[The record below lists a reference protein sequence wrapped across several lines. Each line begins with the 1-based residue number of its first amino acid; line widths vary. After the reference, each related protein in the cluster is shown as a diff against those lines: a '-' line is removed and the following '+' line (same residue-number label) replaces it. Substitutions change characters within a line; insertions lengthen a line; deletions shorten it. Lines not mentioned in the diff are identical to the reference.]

1 MTTGEDD
8 CLRGG
13 FAGPAV
19 SEFARTVR
27 ATPGRDRPAETG
39 RSGRVVL
46 RFGGTSS
53 GKSGSTMGCGGTRA
67 RGPGELARDAGAEL
81 RPFAGGIRPTEE
93 EREAGVKVCV
103 GFRRVGVDGREL
115 DRIVEEFKFAGICG
129 RAVGVEGRG
138 FGDGRVLYS
147 LGELTDGRVL
157 EGVADLTGIER
168 AVGANSLAEDVKVDR
183 DVGVEGREDVT
194 EAELVF
200 RKEVLLEECE

>member
-1 MTTGEDD
+1 MTIGEDD

-19 SEFARTVR
+19 SEFARTVT

-93 EREAGVKVCV
+93 ERAGGVKV
-103 GFRRVGVDGREL
+103 GAEFRRVGVDGREL
-115 DRIVEEFKFAGICG
+115 DRAAEELKLAGICG

-138 FGDGRVLYS
+138 FGDGRVLFS
-147 LGELTDGRVL
+147 LEELVDGRVL
-157 EGVADLTGIER
+157 EGVADLAGIER
-168 AVGANSLAEDVKVDR
+168 AVEADNLADDVKVDLE
-183 DVGVEGREDVT
+183 VGVEGREDVT
-194 EAELVF
+194 EAELVL
-200 RKEVLLEECE
+200 RTEVLLEECE